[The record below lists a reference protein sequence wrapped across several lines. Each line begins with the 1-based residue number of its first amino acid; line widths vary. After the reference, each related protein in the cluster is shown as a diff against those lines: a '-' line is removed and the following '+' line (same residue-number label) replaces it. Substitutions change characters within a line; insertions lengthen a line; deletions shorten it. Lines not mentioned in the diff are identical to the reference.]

1 MMRSHVLISSH
12 KGVGATTSWK
22 VTIGSHQAWWHDP
35 RQGWGLTCFVRFV
48 SAGHGK
54 PKDRRSEMRKTST
67 ELWKLGS
74 AERHNA
80 MHKVEKSGK
89 KWKRDYAVEIS
100 CLRNSQ
106 IVPFT
111 GWLQSAYSQGF
122 PRFAMLIC
130 ASNSLGVFRKTM
142 PFDVLARSQRAGS
155 ETWTTGGSRG
165 VQEINSLGPIPTVME
180 SNMINVTAFFDVF
193 PESSGIQTTHE
204 NLEHQTHQT

>member
-1 MMRSHVLISSH
+1 
-12 KGVGATTSWK
+12 
-22 VTIGSHQAWWHDP
+22 
-35 RQGWGLTCFVRFV
+35 
-48 SAGHGK
+48 
-54 PKDRRSEMRKTST
+54 
-67 ELWKLGS
+67 
-74 AERHNA
+74 

-155 ETWTTGGSRG
+155 ET
-165 VQEINSLGPIPTVME
+165 
-180 SNMINVTAFFDVF
+180 
-193 PESSGIQTTHE
+193 
-204 NLEHQTHQT
+204 